1 MEETSKY
8 KPLSGPSQCICAQGL
23 AVPNAR
29 VPVRGSGQHHM
40 TIQNSACIHHGE
52 APSLESGL
60 LRGRFPRSG
69 MKVKDRF
76 EWLHA
81 QAPERDTGVTA
92 RDAFKSVANEEH
104 GYGAPIPAKSKAAL
118 PAIFANHLSTRRF
131 NIRKTMRSTDRAT
144 VKLATILTP
153 RVITTDTSGERS
165 TAVDTWFLRL
175 STSQPMAREMSVTL
189 ETSRGAGG
197 GVSGTPAIGL

>member
-1 MEETSKY
+1 MHLRAGVSGSECACSSAGFRAASHDESEFGLYPSWRSTVPRKRPPAR
-8 KPLSGPSQCICAQGL
+8 PLPTKWYESQRS
-23 AVPNAR
+23 VR
-29 VPVRGSGQHHM
+29 VV
-40 TIQNSACIHHGE
+40 A
-52 APSLESGL
+52 
-60 LRGRFPRSG
+60 RSG
-69 MKVKDRF
+69 AR
-76 EWLHA
+76 
-81 QAPERDTGVTA
+81 ERYRVTA

-131 NIRKTMRSTDRAT
+131 NIRKTMRSTNRAT

-175 STSQPMAREMSVTL
+175 SKVSQWL
-189 ETSRGAGG
+189 GKCLSR
-197 GVSGTPAIGL
+197 